1 MDWRL
6 TYSSDRLV
14 CVYTSIRFDVDLE
27 INRSM
32 ACNQD
37 WQSLDI
43 PAEKKQFKSDV
54 DWLNKTLAI
63 ARAVA

>member
-1 MDWRL
+1 M
-6 TYSSDRLV
+6 
-14 CVYTSIRFDVDLE
+14 RFDVDLE

>member
-1 MDWRL
+1 MDWSL
-6 TYSSDRLV
+6 IYSSDRLV

-37 WQSLDI
+37 WQSSDI
-43 PAEKKQFKSDV
+43 PAEKKQFKADV